1 MENGN
6 TPVVCGGVYERTK
19 ENILERAFMLCSAT
33 QGKTTQ
39 GWLQRF
45 GHAKEIVVEGSEEMN
60 TYQLVGTIPDKT
72 PKKAK
77 KTSG

>member
-1 MENGN
+1 MANGN

-33 QGKTTQ
+33 QGQKTQ

-60 TYQLVGTIPDKT
+60 TYKLVGSVPEKSA
-72 PKKAK
+72 KAK
-77 KTSG
+77 